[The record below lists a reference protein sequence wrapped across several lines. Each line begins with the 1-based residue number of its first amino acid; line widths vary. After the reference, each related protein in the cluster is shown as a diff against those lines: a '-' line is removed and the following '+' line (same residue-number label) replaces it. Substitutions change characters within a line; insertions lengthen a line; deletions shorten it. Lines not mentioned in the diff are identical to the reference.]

1 MRRKIILAL
10 VALIMAVLP
19 LSAATIHTFNA
30 VYSYHESSHVGL
42 DYTAYPTE
50 KIGLYGGLH
59 AQFTIDG
66 MNPAI
71 IAGGSFGPGF
81 AFALDGYKENVLMQ
95 IGLGLDVPVLVSG
108 NRVQI
113 GLGAVADLGIRWRIV
128 EGVQNDGFYLSF
140 GAKAAYTFTYFSL
153 DSLTGSSG
161 STTSST
167 QPVPWRV
174 SPYFGIGFCM

>member
-10 VALIMAVLP
+10 VALMMAVLP
-19 LSAATIHTFNA
+19 LSAATVHTFNA
-30 VYSYHESSHVGL
+30 MYSYHESSHVGL

-81 AFALDGYKENVLMQ
+81 AFALDGYKENVLM
-95 IGLGLDVPVLVSG
+95 
-108 NRVQI
+108 QI